1 MNRLIALFLVA
12 GSLVAQEVPAALT
25 KATSTFL
32 SAIANNDVG
41 KLATVSHFPIKSN
54 NFRRVASKVELQKAF
69 PIIFP
74 KERKAGLLGQTP
86 VLRSNGVYSLSSK
99 EQNDPIQFLFKKFG
113 NEFRFYLIDNINE

>member
-1 MNRLIALFLVA
+1 V
-12 GSLVAQEVPAALT
+12 GQEVPPALT

-32 SAIANNDVG
+32 AAIATDNIG

-54 NFRRVASKVELQKAF
+54 EFRPVASKVELQKAF
-69 PIIFP
+69 PIIFT
-74 KERKAGLLGQTP
+74 KERKAGLVGQTP
-86 VLRSNGVYSLSSK
+86 VFRSNGVYSLTSK